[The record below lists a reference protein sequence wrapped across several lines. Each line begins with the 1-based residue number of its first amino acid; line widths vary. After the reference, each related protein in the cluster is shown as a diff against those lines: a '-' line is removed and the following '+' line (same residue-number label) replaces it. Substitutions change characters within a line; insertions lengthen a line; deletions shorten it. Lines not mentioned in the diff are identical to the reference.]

1 MKMPMKAKILLRNLI
16 ASLLVVGVTLVAPN
30 AVHAQA
36 QKNCIPN
43 EVIIPL
49 VKSQKIK
56 SFAKIEKML
65 RLKKGTKIFGQQL
78 CQVNGKYVYFF
89 KVVDAYGRAKKFALH
104 ADDGTPYLS
113 Q

>member
-1 MKMPMKAKILLRNLI
+1 MNLYMNIRTQFKNLI
-16 ASLLVVGVTLVAPN
+16 AGILVIGVTLVAPG
-30 AVHAQA
+30 AVHAQS
-36 QKNCIPN
+36 QKKCIPN

-49 VKSQKIK
+49 VKSKKIT

-89 KVVDAYGRAKKFALH
+89 KVVDAYGRAKKFAIH